1 MVTWTQMYMPMGGL
15 GLSALVALIPIIFFF
30 VALAVLRLKGHVA
43 GAITLIL
50 SILIAIFAFKMPID
64 MAFAAAGYGFI
75 YGLWP
80 IAWIIVAAVF
90 LYKLTVASGQF
101 DIIRSSVIS
110 ITDDQRLQVLLI
122 GFSFGALLEGAA
134 GFGAPVAITGS
145 NKIFT
150 HSLPMRYADF
160 PTLVDALDYAA
171 LSSAGMNF
179 YDRRCQLEDQL
190 EYQTL
195 KARAEAGAKR
205 LLSLNLKKGDR
216 VALIAETSSGFVEAF
231 FACQYAGLV
240 AVPLAIPMGVGQR
253 DSWSAKL
260 QGLLASCQPAAII
273 TGDEWLPLVNAATHN
288 NPELHVLSHAW
299 FKALPEADVALQ
311 RPVPN
316 DIAYLQ
322 YTSGSTRFPRGVII
336 THREVMANLRAISHD
351 GIKLRP
357 GDRCVSWLPF
367 YHDMGLVGFLLTP
380 VATQL
385 SVDYLRTQDFAMRP
399 LQWLKLI
406 SKNRGTVS
414 VAPPFGYELCQ
425 RRVNEKDL
433 AELDLSC
440 WRVAGIGAEPI
451 SAEQLHQFAECFR
464 QVNFD
469 DKTFMPCYGLA
480 ENALAVSFSD
490 EASGV
495 VVNEVDRDILEY
507 QGKAVAPGAETRAVS
522 TFVNCGKALP
532 EHGIEIRNEAGIP
545 VAERVV
551 GHICISGPS
560 LMSGYFGDQISQD
573 EIAATGW
580 LDTGDL
586 GYLLDGYLYVTG
598 RIKDL
603 IIIRGRNIWPQDIEY
618 IAEQEPEIHSG
629 DAIAFVTAQ
638 EKIIL
643 QIQCRISDE
652 ERRGQLIHA
661 LAARIQSEFGVTAD
675 IDLLPPHSIPRTS
688 SGKPAR
694 AEAKKRYQKA
704 YAASLHVQESL
715 A

>member
-1 MVTWTQMYMPMGGL
+1 
-15 GLSALVALIPIIFFF
+15 
-30 VALAVLRLKGHVA
+30 
-43 GAITLIL
+43 
-50 SILIAIFAFKMPID
+50 
-64 MAFAAAGYGFI
+64 
-75 YGLWP
+75 
-80 IAWIIVAAVF
+80 
-90 LYKLTVASGQF
+90 
-101 DIIRSSVIS
+101 
-110 ITDDQRLQVLLI
+110 
-122 GFSFGALLEGAA
+122 
-134 GFGAPVAITGS
+134 
-145 NKIFT
+145 
-150 HSLPMRYADF
+150 MRYADF

-216 VALIAETSSGFVEAF
+216 VALIAETSSEFVEAF

-273 TGDEWLPLVNAATHN
+273 TGDEWLPLVNAATHD

-469 DKTFMPCYGLA
+469 NKTFMPCYGLA

-532 EHGIEIRNEAGIP
+532 EHGIEIRNEAGMP

-560 LMSGYFGDQISQD
+560 LMSGYFGDQVSQD

-661 LAARIQSEFGVTAD
+661 LAARIQSEFGVTAA

-694 AEAKKRYQKA
+694 AEAKKTLSEGLCCQ
-704 YAASLHVQESL
+704 S
-715 A
+715 

>member
-1 MVTWTQMYMPMGGL
+1 
-15 GLSALVALIPIIFFF
+15 
-30 VALAVLRLKGHVA
+30 
-43 GAITLIL
+43 
-50 SILIAIFAFKMPID
+50 
-64 MAFAAAGYGFI
+64 
-75 YGLWP
+75 
-80 IAWIIVAAVF
+80 
-90 LYKLTVASGQF
+90 
-101 DIIRSSVIS
+101 
-110 ITDDQRLQVLLI
+110 
-122 GFSFGALLEGAA
+122 
-134 GFGAPVAITGS
+134 
-145 NKIFT
+145 
-150 HSLPMRYADF
+150 MRYADF

-273 TGDEWLPLVNAATHN
+273 TGDEWLPLFNAATHD

-469 DKTFMPCYGLA
+469 NKTFMPCYGLA

-532 EHGIEIRNEAGIP
+532 EHGIEIRNEAGMP

-560 LMSGYFGDQISQD
+560 LMSGYFGDQASQD

-661 LAARIQSEFGVTAD
+661 LAARIQSEFGVTAA

-694 AEAKKRYQKA
+694 AEAKKTLSEGLCCQ
-704 YAASLHVQESL
+704 S
-715 A
+715 

>member
-1 MVTWTQMYMPMGGL
+1 M
-15 GLSALVALIPIIFFF
+15 
-30 VALAVLRLKGHVA
+30 
-43 GAITLIL
+43 
-50 SILIAIFAFKMPID
+50 
-64 MAFAAAGYGFI
+64 
-75 YGLWP
+75 
-80 IAWIIVAAVF
+80 
-90 LYKLTVASGQF
+90 
-101 DIIRSSVIS
+101 
-110 ITDDQRLQVLLI
+110 
-122 GFSFGALLEGAA
+122 
-134 GFGAPVAITGS
+134 
-145 NKIFT
+145 
-150 HSLPMRYADF
+150 
-160 PTLVDALDYAA
+160 
-171 LSSAGMNF
+171 
-179 YDRRCQLEDQL
+179 
-190 EYQTL
+190 
-195 KARAEAGAKR
+195 
-205 LLSLNLKKGDR
+205 
-216 VALIAETSSGFVEAF
+216 
-231 FACQYAGLV
+231 
-240 AVPLAIPMGVGQR
+240 AIPMGVGQR

-490 EASGV
+490 EGSGV

-532 EHGIEIRNEAGIP
+532 EHGIEIRNEAGMLGRGTCGRP
-545 VAERVV
+545 YLHLRPQSDERLLWRPGFARRDCRDGLVR
-551 GHICISGPS
+551 HLS
-560 LMSGYFGDQISQD
+560 
-573 EIAATGW
+573 
-580 LDTGDL
+580 DL

-661 LAARIQSEFGVTAD
+661 LAARIQSEFGVTAA

>member
-1 MVTWTQMYMPMGGL
+1 
-15 GLSALVALIPIIFFF
+15 
-30 VALAVLRLKGHVA
+30 
-43 GAITLIL
+43 
-50 SILIAIFAFKMPID
+50 
-64 MAFAAAGYGFI
+64 
-75 YGLWP
+75 
-80 IAWIIVAAVF
+80 
-90 LYKLTVASGQF
+90 
-101 DIIRSSVIS
+101 
-110 ITDDQRLQVLLI
+110 
-122 GFSFGALLEGAA
+122 
-134 GFGAPVAITGS
+134 
-145 NKIFT
+145 
-150 HSLPMRYADF
+150 
-160 PTLVDALDYAA
+160 
-171 LSSAGMNF
+171 
-179 YDRRCQLEDQL
+179 
-190 EYQTL
+190 
-195 KARAEAGAKR
+195 
-205 LLSLNLKKGDR
+205 
-216 VALIAETSSGFVEAF
+216 
-231 FACQYAGLV
+231 
-240 AVPLAIPMGVGQR
+240 
-253 DSWSAKL
+253 
-260 QGLLASCQPAAII
+260 
-273 TGDEWLPLVNAATHN
+273 
-288 NPELHVLSHAW
+288 
-299 FKALPEADVALQ
+299 
-311 RPVPN
+311 
-316 DIAYLQ
+316 
-322 YTSGSTRFPRGVII
+322 
-336 THREVMANLRAISHD
+336 
-351 GIKLRP
+351 
-357 GDRCVSWLPF
+357 
-367 YHDMGLVGFLLTP
+367 
-380 VATQL
+380 
-385 SVDYLRTQDFAMRP
+385 MRP

-490 EASGV
+490 EACGV

-532 EHGIEIRNEAGIP
+532 EHGIEIRNEADIP

-560 LMSGYFGDQISQD
+560 LMSGYFGDQVSQD

-638 EKIIL
+638 EKSFCRSSVGSATKHVAGSL
-643 QIQCRISDE
+643 STRWQLGSKANLALPRISICCRPTVFPEHPPASLPVRKRKTLSEGLCCQSSCAGIHGMNQTVAVTGATGFIGKYIIDNLLARGFHVRALTRTARAHVNDNLTWVRGSLEDTHSLSELVAGASAVVHCAGQVRGHKE
-652 ERRGQLIHA
+652 EIFTRCNVDGSLRLMQAAKESGFCQRFLFISS
-661 LAARIQSEFGVTAD
+661 LAARHPELSWYANSKHVAEQRLTAMADEITLGVFRPTAVYGPGDKELKPLFDWMLRGLLPRLGTPETLLSFLHVTDFAQAVGQWLSAETVQTQTYELCDGVAGGYDWQRVQQLVADVRCGSVRMVGIPLPLLTCLAD
-675 IDLLPPHSIPRTS
+675 ISTALSRLA
-688 SGKPAR
+688 GKEPMLTRSKIRELTHADWS
-694 AEAKKRYQKA
+694 
-704 YAASLHVQESL
+704 ASNNRISEDINWFPGISL
-715 A
+715 EHALRNGLF

>member
-1 MVTWTQMYMPMGGL
+1 MIHYRENIYSLDNYERYITDSSLFENTGDGIIYTGIVPLITVVEPVVSNQHSVLIIPGGGYRRIVYEREGLDVGRWIAGQGYTAFILSYRMPSVNGYYSFADAKNALNFISYWAGMSERTFKSVGCMGF
-15 GLSALVALIPIIFFF
+15 SAGGHLAGYITHLHYEEETSVRPDWMALIYP
-30 VALAVLRLKGHVA
+30 V
-43 GAITLIL
+43 IL
-50 SILIAIFAFKMPID
+50 
-64 MAFAAAGYGFI
+64 
-75 YGLWP
+75 
-80 IAWIIVAAVF
+80 
-90 LYKLTVASGQF
+90 
-101 DIIRSSVIS
+101 
-110 ITDDQRLQVLLI
+110 
-122 GFSFGALLEGAA
+122 
-134 GFGAPVAITGS
+134 
-145 NKIFT
+145 
-150 HSLPMRYADF
+150 
-160 PTLVDALDYAA
+160 
-171 LSSAGMNF
+171 
-179 YDRRCQLEDQL
+179 
-190 EYQTL
+190 
-195 KARAEAGAKR
+195 
-205 LLSLNLKKGDR
+205 
-216 VALIAETSSGFVEAF
+216 
-231 FACQYAGLV
+231 
-240 AVPLAIPMGVGQR
+240 
-253 DSWSAKL
+253 
-260 QGLLASCQPAAII
+260 
-273 TGDEWLPLVNAATHN
+273 
-288 NPELHVLSHAW
+288 
-299 FKALPEADVALQ
+299 
-311 RPVPN
+311 
-316 DIAYLQ
+316 
-322 YTSGSTRFPRGVII
+322 
-336 THREVMANLRAISHD
+336 ANLRAISHD

-532 EHGIEIRNEAGIP
+532 EHGIEIRNEAGMP

-560 LMSGYFGDQISQD
+560 LMSGYFGDQVSQD

-629 DAIAFVTAQ
+629 DAIAFVTVQ

-661 LAARIQSEFGVTAD
+661 LAARIQSEFGVTAA

-694 AEAKKRYQKA
+694 A
-704 YAASLHVQESL
+704 
-715 A
+715 

>member
-1 MVTWTQMYMPMGGL
+1 M
-15 GLSALVALIPIIFFF
+15 
-30 VALAVLRLKGHVA
+30 
-43 GAITLIL
+43 
-50 SILIAIFAFKMPID
+50 
-64 MAFAAAGYGFI
+64 
-75 YGLWP
+75 
-80 IAWIIVAAVF
+80 
-90 LYKLTVASGQF
+90 
-101 DIIRSSVIS
+101 
-110 ITDDQRLQVLLI
+110 
-122 GFSFGALLEGAA
+122 
-134 GFGAPVAITGS
+134 S

-171 LSSAGMNF
+171 LSNAGMNF
-179 YDRRCQLEDQL
+179 YDRRSQLEDEL
-190 EYQTL
+190 EYHTL
-195 KARAEAGAKR
+195 KVRAETGARR

-253 DSWSAKL
+253 DSWSTKL

-273 TGDEWLPLVNAATHN
+273 TGDEWLPLVNAATHD
-288 NPELHVLSHAW
+288 NPELHVLSHTW

-311 RPVPN
+311 RPVLD

-507 QGKAVAPGAETRAVS
+507 QGKAVTPGVETRAVS

-560 LMSGYFGDQISQD
+560 LMSGYFGDQASQD
-573 EIAATGW
+573 EITATGW

-643 QIQCRISDE
+643 QIQCRISDA
-652 ERRGQLIHA
+652 ERRTQLIHS
-661 LAARIQSEFGVTAD
+661 LAARIQSEFGVTAA

-704 YAASLHVQESL
+704 VAASFHVQESL

>member
-1 MVTWTQMYMPMGGL
+1 M
-15 GLSALVALIPIIFFF
+15 
-30 VALAVLRLKGHVA
+30 
-43 GAITLIL
+43 
-50 SILIAIFAFKMPID
+50 
-64 MAFAAAGYGFI
+64 
-75 YGLWP
+75 
-80 IAWIIVAAVF
+80 
-90 LYKLTVASGQF
+90 
-101 DIIRSSVIS
+101 
-110 ITDDQRLQVLLI
+110 
-122 GFSFGALLEGAA
+122 
-134 GFGAPVAITGS
+134 S

-171 LSSAGMNF
+171 LSNAGMNF
-179 YDRRCQLEDQL
+179 YDRRSQLEDEL
-190 EYQTL
+190 EYHTL
-195 KARAEAGAKR
+195 KVRAETGARR

-253 DSWSAKL
+253 DSWSTKL

-273 TGDEWLPLVNAATHN
+273 TGDEWLPLVNAATHD

-311 RPVPN
+311 RPIPD

-507 QGKAVAPGAETRAVS
+507 QGKAVTPGVETRAVS

-560 LMSGYFGDQISQD
+560 LMSGYFGDQASQD
-573 EIAATGW
+573 EITATGW

-643 QIQCRISDE
+643 QIQCRISDA
-652 ERRGQLIHA
+652 ERRTQLIHS
-661 LAARIQSEFGVTAD
+661 LAARIQSEFGVTAA

-704 YAASLHVQESL
+704 VAASFHVQESL